1 MTVWKS
7 TYLDDPEQ
15 YGGIAPMGQGPY
27 GGTIWTTLN
36 SPDGKFV
43 STALEEAP
51 ATGWTVV
58 E

>member
-1 MTVWKS
+1 MTVWDN
-7 TYLDDPEQ
+7 TYLHDIGA
-15 YGGIAPMGQGPY
+15 YGGVHPMGQGLY